1 MTASALQKLEAR
13 RGKNPITQDRGVEI
27 PLDKIRFDPTQPRK
41 TYHHLDGRVA
51 DDAQAYIVELSKSI
65 EENGLIQ
72 SITVQEMHDGTY
84 LVVVGECRTRA
95 HMLLGREKIRA
106 EVRNDLTSRGRRL
119 LFQLAENVNRQDLTD
134 DEVALSV
141 RELIKGSEDEP
152 PMTQAEIAKF
162 LGKSEGY
169 ITRFIKFGDEELQR
183 LWVKSGIADTVEK
196 VYRLSILPKAVQVEI
211 QRRVDLPVDDREN
224 LPKPLN
230 RDTIDQLARE
240 VRASKKADLTRPQDP
255 ATSGPAPAQNRA
267 ATPGGGTG
275 EIHSSSHAVTGVSGD
290 DAIGQALA
298 AAAAEGREDNPESVQ
313 ARVGAIGTQGYQ
325 LDPDALA
332 AIRGNE
338 GAAMEAGGTSRE
350 VVQPPVNCRVTVGNI
365 AALLAALQ
373 KKKSSVTGVEQVR
386 CDLHIPGPL
395 AQLLANELMGIIVDE
410 REVPAVIQNEF
421 AKLR

>member
-1 MTASALQKLEAR
+1 MTASAALKKLEAR
-13 RGKNPITQDRGVEI
+13 RGNNPITQDRGVEI

-51 DDAQAYIVELSKSI
+51 DDAQAYIVELSESI
-65 EENGLIQ
+65 KENGLIQ
-72 SITVQEMHDGTY
+72 SITVQEMPDGTY

-95 HMLLGREKIRA
+95 HLLLGREKIRA
-106 EVRNDLTSRGRRL
+106 EVRNDLTSRGQRL

-134 DEVALSV
+134 DEVAITV
-141 RELIKGSEDEP
+141 RELIKGSEGEP
-152 PMTQAEIAKF
+152 PMTQAQIAKV

-169 ITRFIKFGDEELQR
+169 ITRFVKFGDEELQR

-211 QRRVDLPVDDREN
+211 QRRVDLPVDDSEH

-230 RDTIDQLARE
+230 REAIDQLARE
-240 VRASKKADLTRPQDP
+240 VKASKKADLRQQEPV
-255 ATSGPAPAQNRA
+255 TSGPVQVENHAPTLA
-267 ATPGGGTG
+267 GGSG
-275 EIHSSSHAVTGVSGD
+275 ERHSSPLVQAGVSGD

-298 AAAAEGREDNPESVQ
+298 AAAAEGHEDYPESVQ

-325 LDPDALA
+325 LDPAALA
-332 AIRGNE
+332 SIRGSE
-338 GAAMEAGGTSRE
+338 GAAMGAGGTSRE
-350 VVQPPVNCRVTVGNI
+350 VVQPPVNCRVTVGNV

-373 KKKSSVTGVEQVR
+373 KKKSSLAGVEQVR
-386 CDLHIPGPL
+386 CDLNIPGPL

-410 REVPAVIQNEF
+410 REVPAVIQNEV